1 MSLLPISRESMLS
14 LKALKDEE
22 IRQKAEADRKRR
34 ISQIVSNIYTS
45 AKTLAETT
53 TQTSYSYKICLNS
66 TAMIIRRGGYRESAH
81 DDYEF
86 LMRNMDEILR
96 HLKDLFPGCVVEH
109 RGQTFARGQDGKEYD
124 VATLD
129 ASLLPFLKIHR
140 GALEIVVDW
149 S

>member
-1 MSLLPISRESMLS
+1 MSLLPISRDTMLS

-22 IRQKAEADRKRR
+22 IRQKAEAERQRQ
-34 ISQIVSNIYTS
+34 ISRIVSNIYS
-45 AKTLAETT
+45 GAKNIAETT
-53 TQTSYSYKICLNS
+53 TQTSLSYKICLNS
-66 TAMIIRRGGYRESAH
+66 TAMIIRSGYRESAQT
-81 DDYEF
+81 DYEF
-86 LMRNMDEILR
+86 LMRNMDEVLR

-129 ASLLPFLKIHR
+129 VSLLPFLKMHR
-140 GALEIVVDW
+140 GGLEIVVDW